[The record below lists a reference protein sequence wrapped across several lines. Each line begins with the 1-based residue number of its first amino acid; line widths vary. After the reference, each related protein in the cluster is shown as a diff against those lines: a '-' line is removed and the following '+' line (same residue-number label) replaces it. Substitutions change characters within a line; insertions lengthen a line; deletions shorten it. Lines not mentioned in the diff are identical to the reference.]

1 MSEAHVNGAE
11 FSLGNWIVRPNRDCI
26 ERDGRL
32 VRLAPKAMAVLLCLA
47 RASGEVVSRQELFD
61 CVWPACEVTDD
72 ALTQRIGELRKALG
86 DSARNPEF
94 IETIPKVGFRLIQP
108 GQPLVTAAPA
118 GNGTPADP
126 GSHTGNGWKRVG
138 RLLVLLS
145 LVAVLAFLALR
156 QQWPRGDA
164 EPEMAFIAVLPFVNV
179 SNDSEQ
185 EFFSDGIS
193 IEVLNTLSRVPGLQV
208 ISRSSSFLF
217 KGKNNDIPTI
227 ASRLGVSHV
236 LDGAV
241 QKVGDQL
248 RITVQLLDAE
258 ADRPLWAQTYDR
270 EYSID
275 NLLAIQREVAQSVA
289 LALQNRLMPAADQA
303 ALATPT
309 TSIAAFEAYLLARQ
323 RASRRTKEGLDE
335 AIRYLREAV
344 ALDAG
349 FTLAWAEMSKV
360 YLRRQFYFGA
370 PGEEGLDLARASLE
384 HALQL
389 DEGLGEVQ
397 AVLGL
402 VRHHENNLDEA
413 AWAYNRA
420 LELNPS
426 NVDVHLW
433 KAVLL
438 RDLGQWDEA
447 LVCYEDALKLD
458 PLSVPARISVA
469 FHHQMFGQFDEAM
482 EQYDRLVEIDSTDF
496 QVWDGI
502 GSLQY
507 GAFNRL
513 DEAVSAYGYSLML
526 EPHFPDT
533 YLFLGLVFLD
543 LDMPGRA
550 RTVLELLYDNTLS
563 RENQQWYKIM
573 LELHEGNLAGAA
585 ELAWDFPEMHGG
597 KSFLYQISAAQV
609 RNKLLEEG
617 RVADALAFYRE
628 KFPRLFDAPG
638 PLIRLDNYRAAID
651 LALVYQLAGNTDSAS
666 LILESTA
673 AYLETRFRLGLHGG
687 YWISDV
693 QVLALQGKSQQALAA
708 LKQAVEAGWRTM
720 WWYYL
725 GLDPNLNAIRE
736 EPEFKAL
743 EREIRLDVAAQMF
756 RVYELERD
764 DEAESRSDDRGIR
777 F

>member
-1 MSEAHVNGAE
+1 MSETHVNGAE

-26 ERDGRL
+26 EQDGHV

-47 RASGEVVSRQELFD
+47 RASGDVVSRQDLFD
-61 CVWPACEVTDD
+61 SVWPGCEVTDD

-94 IETIPKVGFRLIQP
+94 IETIPKVGFRLVQP
-108 GQPLVTAAPA
+108 ARPLVTAAPA
-118 GNGTPADP
+118 GNGTPP
-126 GSHTGNGWKRVG
+126 GPGAHTGNRWKRPG
-138 RLLVLLS
+138 RLLILLS
-145 LVAVLAFLALR
+145 LVAVLALLALR
-156 QQWPRGDA
+156 HEWPWGSV
-164 EPEMAFIAVLPFVNV
+164 EPETAFIAVLPFVNV
-179 SNDSEQ
+179 SNDADQ

-193 IEVLNTLSRVPGLQV
+193 IEVLNTLSRIPGLQV
-208 ISRSSSFLF
+208 ISRSSSFSF
-217 KGKNNDIPTI
+217 KGENNDIPTI

-241 QKVGDQL
+241 QKIGDQL

-258 ADRPLWAQTYDR
+258 AARPLWAQTYDR
-270 EYSID
+270 KYSID

-289 LALQNRLMPAADQA
+289 LALQHRLMPAENQA
-303 ALATPT
+303 VLSTPT
-309 TSIAAFEAYLLARQ
+309 ASIAAFEAYLLARQ
-323 RASRRTKEGLDE
+323 RAGRRTKEGFDE
-335 AIRYLREAV
+335 AIKYLREAV

-370 PGEEGLDLARASLE
+370 PGEEALDLARAALE

-389 DEGLGEVQ
+389 EEGLAEVQ

-402 VRHHENNLDEA
+402 VRHHENSLDEA

-447 LVCYEDALKLD
+447 LACYEDALKLD

-469 FHHQMFGQFDEAM
+469 FHHQMFGQFDQAM
-482 EQYDRLVEIDSTDF
+482 QQYDRLVEIDAADF

-533 YLFLGLVFLD
+533 YLLLGLVFLD
-543 LDMPGRA
+543 LNLPGRA

-573 LELHEGNLAGAA
+573 LELYEGNLAGAA
-585 ELAWDFPEMHGG
+585 ELAWDFPEMRGG
-597 KSFLYQISAAQV
+597 KSFLYQISTAQV
-609 RNKLLEEG
+609 RNKLLQEG

-628 KFPRLFDAPG
+628 KFPRLFNTPE
-638 PLIRLDNYRAAID
+638 PIIHLDNYRAAID
-651 LALVYQLAGNTDSAS
+651 LALVLQLAGNTELAS
-666 LILESTA
+666 LILENTA
-673 AYLETRFRLGLHGG
+673 AYLENRFRLGLHGG
-687 YWISDV
+687 YWVSDV
-693 QVLALQGKSQQALAA
+693 QILALQGREQEALAA
-708 LKQAVEAGWRTM
+708 LKQAVDAGWRTL
-720 WWYYL
+720 WWYYMQH
-725 GLDPNLNAIRE
+725 DPNLDAIRE
-736 EPEFKAL
+736 EPEFREL
-743 EREIRLDVAAQMF
+743 EREIRLDAAAQMF
-756 RVYELERD
+756 RVYELER
-764 DEAESRSDDRGIR
+764 EYESESRPDDRGIR
-777 F
+777 Y